1 VAKATGFVLVVS
13 GLAVGTYGLLGKSAY
28 VQDFVKPSSGAANAV
43 VRTQAMG
50 PGTEPA
56 AASSEATP
64 APVVVTITPG
74 ANASGLATKTMAI
87 PKDQDTLARE
97 LQRELKRV
105 GCYHGEVHGGWTS
118 ATRRAAKD
126 FVDRVNAI
134 LPTVQPD
141 PILYVMVK
149 SKSEQV
155 CGAACPMGQHFN
167 QDGRCLPAAILAKS
181 KSKMVSATAAPSGK
195 INPSDPPSII
205 ARSSPASDP
214 RPGAPSLTSGLADEH
229 MSLAGPI
236 PAEASKTAAA
246 PRPRVVHSTTRLPVG
261 TPGATSWSRT
271 VFAANRSPN

>member
-1 VAKATGFVLVVS
+1 MAKATGVVLVLS

-28 VQDFVKPSSGAANAV
+28 VQDFVKPGSGAASAV

-74 ANASGLATKTMAI
+74 ANASGPSTKTVAI

-105 GCYHGEVHGGWTS
+105 GCYHGEVHGGWNL

-126 FVDRVNAI
+126 FVDRVNAM

-167 QDGRCLPAAILAKS
+167 QDGHCLPTAILAKP
-181 KSKMVSATAAPSGK
+181 KSKMLSATAAPSGK
-195 INPSDPPSII
+195 TNPSDPPSII
-205 ARSSPASDP
+205 AGSSPASDP
-214 RPGAPSLTSGLADEH
+214 RPGAPSLTPGLADEH

-236 PAEASKTAAA
+236 PAEVSRTAAA

-261 TPGATSWSRT
+261 TPGATSWSRA

>member
-1 VAKATGFVLVVS
+1 MAKATGVVLVLS

-28 VQDFVKPSSGAANAV
+28 VQDFVKPGSGAASAV

-64 APVVVTITPG
+64 APVVVTITR
-74 ANASGLATKTMAI
+74 ANASGLSTKTVAI
-87 PKDQDTLARE
+87 PKDQDILARE

-105 GCYHGEVHGGWTS
+105 GCYHGEVHGGWNL

-126 FVDRVNAI
+126 FVDRLNAM

-167 QDGRCLPAAILAKS
+167 QDGRCLPAGILAKS
-181 KSKMVSATAAPSGK
+181 QSKMLTATAVPSGK
-195 INPSDPPSII
+195 TNLFDPPSMV
-205 ARSSPASDP
+205 AGSSPTSNP
-214 RPGAPSLTSGLADEH
+214 LHGAPATSAPTDER
-229 MSLAGPI
+229 MPLAGPI
-236 PAEASKTAAA
+236 PPEVPRSVAA

-261 TPGATSWSRT
+261 TPGATSWSRA
-271 VFAANRSPN
+271 VFATNRSPN